1 MRVEINLTQETAD
14 ALQTK
19 AEALNHSRK
28 SYIEFLCIKEALV
41 KKLKRKRLPA
51 PNFLRSGKV
60 AMEDNGLQIPEGGEI
75 EAQNLI

>member
-41 KKLKRKRLPA
+41 K
-51 PNFLRSGKV
+51 
-60 AMEDNGLQIPEGGEI
+60 
-75 EAQNLI
+75 

>member
-1 MRVEINLTQETAD
+1 MRIEINLTEEVAA

-41 KKLKRKRLPA
+41 KKNKKKKSVTTKLSTKR
-51 PNFLRSGKV
+51 
-60 AMEDNGLQIPEGGEI
+60 
-75 EAQNLI
+75 